1 MFTANEDQSDRDF
14 DDVWDFCDN
23 CLPMSNPDQRD
34 SDDDGTGDA
43 CDFDDD
49 NDGVGEEEN
58 MVVIF

>member
-14 DDVWDFCDN
+14 DDVGDFCDN